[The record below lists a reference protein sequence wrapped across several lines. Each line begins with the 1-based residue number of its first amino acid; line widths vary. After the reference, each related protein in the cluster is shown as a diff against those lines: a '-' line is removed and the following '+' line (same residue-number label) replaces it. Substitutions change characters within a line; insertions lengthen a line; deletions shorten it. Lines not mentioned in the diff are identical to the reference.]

1 MYKLAENST
10 LFKVLLDFSYLEHTS
25 ILTAPSGVNLIT
37 GFAGQFLLKQAA
49 PRTAR
54 HHLGKIIVQVFEK
67 NLRGKNCTDA
77 IFTTNP
83 G

>member
-1 MYKLAENST
+1 MYKITENAT
-10 LFKVLLDFSYLEHTS
+10 FFKVLLDFSYLEHTS
-25 ILTAPSGVNLIT
+25 IFTAPSGVNLIT
-37 GFAGQFLLKQAA
+37 GFAGQFLLNQAA

-54 HHLGKIIVQVFEK
+54 QLLGKRIVQVFEK